1 MHYAEQHE
9 NNANSYLEQ
18 NDKLKHQ
25 LANAKQKEA
34 FDVRQIS
41 RKRDQ
46 QKIHANAL
54 IIKDTWLKELK
65 TLVRN
70 KGIHLVQIEN
80 ESDVNATRADVNKKN
95 EC

>member
-1 MHYAEQHE
+1 MDANDYLQQ
-9 NNANSYLEQ
+9 NN
-18 NDKLKHQ
+18 KLKHQ
-25 LANAKQKEA
+25 LAKQKET

-46 QKIHANAL
+46 QKLHANAL

-65 TLVRN
+65 TLVRD

-80 ESDVNATRADVNKKN
+80 ESDANAKRADVNQKTLAKELVMQN
-95 EC
+95 K